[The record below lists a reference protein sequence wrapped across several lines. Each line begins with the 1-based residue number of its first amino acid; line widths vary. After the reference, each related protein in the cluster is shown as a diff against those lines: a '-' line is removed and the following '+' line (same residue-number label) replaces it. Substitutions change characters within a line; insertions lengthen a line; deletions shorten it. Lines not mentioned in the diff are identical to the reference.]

1 MIPSSWGWAAR
12 RPLRH
17 SHLWRSRFAALIACY
32 VRSDFSVI
40 NVFEN
45 SHSAK
50 PLIYK
55 ITGVW
60 GNHEGSMLLWVFILA
75 LFGAL
80 VAAFGRNLP
89 DRLKARVLEVQA
101 WIAVA
106 FELFILLTSN
116 PFLRIRRR
124 SRRRSRS

>member
-1 MIPSSWGWAAR
+1 VAIAFS
-12 RPLRH
+12 
-17 SHLWRSRFAALIACY
+17 ALIACY
-32 VRSDFSVI
+32 VRSDFSLV

-60 GNHEGSMLLWVFILA
+60 GNHEGSMLLWVFILS

-80 VAAFGRNLP
+80 VALLGNNLP
-89 DRLKARVLEVQA
+89 SRLKANVLSVQS

-106 FELFILLTSN
+106 FELFILRTSN
-116 PFLRIRRR
+116 PFLRIGDAPLEGRDLNPILQD
-124 SRRRSRS
+124 